1 MDSFR
6 VGHGYDVHRFGGD
19 PPMLLGGV
27 VVSDQRGVIGT
38 SDADVALHALIDA
51 LLGAA
56 AIGDIG
62 DMFPSTDTTW
72 EGAASLDMLRLVSDR
87 VSAAGYR
94 VGNVDITIICEEVR
108 IAPHRDAMRA
118 VISEVL
124 SVEVGSVSVKATTTD
139 GLGFIGRDEGVAA
152 HAVAMLYSDL

>member
-1 MDSFR
+1 MDSVR

-19 PPMLLGGV
+19 PPLMLGGV
-27 VVSDQRGVIGT
+27 VVSDQRGVLGT

-62 DMFPSTDTTW
+62 DLFPSIDATW

-87 VSAAGYR
+87 VSTAGYR

-124 SVEVGSVSVKATTTD
+124 SVGVGAVSVKATTTD
-139 GLGFIGRDEGVAA
+139 GLGFIRLDEGLAA
-152 HAVAMLYSDL
+152 HA

>member
-1 MDSFR
+1 MDSVR

-19 PPMLLGGV
+19 PPLMLGGV
-27 VVSDQRGVIGT
+27 VVSDQRGVLGT

-62 DMFPSTDTTW
+62 DLFPSIDATW

-87 VSAAGYR
+87 VSTAGYR

-108 IAPHRDAMRA
+108 IAPH
-118 VISEVL
+118 
-124 SVEVGSVSVKATTTD
+124 
-139 GLGFIGRDEGVAA
+139 
-152 HAVAMLYSDL
+152 

>member
-1 MDSFR
+1 MDSVR

-19 PPMLLGGV
+19 PPLMLGGV
-27 VVSDQRGVIGT
+27 VVSDQRGVLGT

-62 DMFPSTDTTW
+62 DLFPSIDATW

-87 VSAAGYR
+87 VSTAGYR

-108 IAPHRDAMRA
+108 IAPHRDAMRT

-124 SVEVGSVSVKATTTD
+124 SVGVGAVSVKATTTD
-139 GLGFIGRDEGVAA
+139 GLGFIRLDEGLAA
-152 HAVAMLYSDL
+152 HA